1 MAKLQSTT
9 LQTEIPTGL
18 ASQAQKLVEAGWF
31 RDLDELVLDALR
43 RFLESHREELME
55 DSIRQDLEWGLTGD
69 E

>member
-1 MAKLQSTT
+1 MPRLEKQEEQASL
-9 LQTEIPTGL
+9 TGIRQRGRP
-18 ASQAQKLVEAGWF
+18 A
-31 RDLDELVLDALR
+31 VLDALR